1 MFSLAP
7 EPSDDEVSSTSSLVS
22 RLKQVKVMKLIKV
35 IINLLISDCR
45 QGEKGEAPVARDK
58 MSQDVQINW
67 NLLDSFILIQG
78 GMESGRKDNTKQ
90 TNELLLRAL

>member
-1 MFSLAP
+1 MGPFLLVLLVSSGVSVFSLAP

-45 QGEKGEAPVARDK
+45 QGEEGEAPVLP
-58 MSQDVQINW
+58 V
-67 NLLDSFILIQG
+67 L
-78 GMESGRKDNTKQ
+78 
-90 TNELLLRAL
+90 